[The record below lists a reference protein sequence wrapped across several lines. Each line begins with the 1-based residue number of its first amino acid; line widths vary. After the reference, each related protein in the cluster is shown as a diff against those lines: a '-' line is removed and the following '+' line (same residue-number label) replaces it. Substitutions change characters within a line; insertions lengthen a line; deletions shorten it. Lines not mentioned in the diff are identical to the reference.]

1 MTGTVWTY
9 KGYTAAVD
17 FDASADAFH
26 GRVLGINDVVDF
38 YGRTVD
44 ELREALRASVDDYL
58 AMCVADGVEP
68 ERAWKGK
75 FTLRPNDEERRR
87 WEVARATEGYS
98 SLNAWAL
105 AKLDAAAR
113 KAEAE
118 AVAVEGD
125 MA

>member
-9 KGYTAAVD
+9 RGYTAAVD

-26 GRVLGINDVVDF
+26 GRALGINDVIDF

-44 ELREALRASVDDYL
+44 ELREAFRASVDDYL
-58 AMCVADGVEP
+58 AMCAADGVAP
-68 ERAWKGK
+68 EKAWKGK
-75 FTLRPNDEERRR
+75 FTLRPSDEERRR
-87 WEVARATEGYS
+87 WEVARTVEGFP

-113 KAEAE
+113 EAEAE
-118 AVAVEGD
+118 TVPVEG
-125 MA
+125 